1 MKDEILSMEDEL
13 PMWVVEI
20 NKILKEKRAKKDV

>member
-1 MKDEILSMEDEL
+1 MDEEL
-13 PMWVVEI
+13 PKWVVEI

>member
-1 MKDEILSMEDEL
+1 MEDEL
-13 PMWVVEI
+13 PRWVVEI